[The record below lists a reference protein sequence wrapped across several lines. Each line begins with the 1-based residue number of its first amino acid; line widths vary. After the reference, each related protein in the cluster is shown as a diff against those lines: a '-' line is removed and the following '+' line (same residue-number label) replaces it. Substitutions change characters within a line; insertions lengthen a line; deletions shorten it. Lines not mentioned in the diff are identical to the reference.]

1 MAGRHVE
8 EVKVTILGCGKLGT
22 AILQGLLQSTNPE
35 LRVSHVT
42 VTTKT
47 LEGVDRIKK
56 TIGFIDSKSPEVEF
70 CNGDSTRAA
79 ELADIIIIGCK
90 PKALSEILSE
100 LPAPNGRKIL
110 ISLAGGVTLNDLARV
125 YRSTHPMTMTGDEVD
140 PLIVRA
146 IPNIAASLQQSATV
160 CSSLTQDGR
169 DLTTRLFNMVG
180 RTKWVA
186 EEHMYTASALC
197 ASSLAFYATMVTAVA
212 SSSEMPAEDALELA
226 ALAMQGTASLVLAGR
241 APEAVIS
248 QVATPGGLHGGRAS
262 HYGNT
267 RCSRVVGLC
276 YEGDHRSHE
285 NNGKGSNPIIIH
297 DTKAILQYFQLGLVY
312 GNVGFIIKLQ
322 TTELTGFM

>member
-8 EVKVTILGCGKLGT
+8 EVKVTILGCGKQCRRSVNEIKNNKSIGKLGT

-248 QVATPGGLHGGRAS
+248 QVATPGGSTEAGLRIME
-262 HYGNT
+262 T
-267 RCSRVVGLC
+267 RGVAESLVYAMKETTEATRTM
-276 YEGDHRSHE
+276 
-285 NNGKGSNPIIIH
+285 GKGATQS
-297 DTKAILQYFQLGLVY
+297 
-312 GNVGFIIKLQ
+312 
-322 TTELTGFM
+322 